1 MQNSSEQDLF
11 ANYMEAMLYDGQSGS
26 VRASDT
32 SRERAETE
40 DEAGV
45 TAKRAEQILEHL
57 KLRREGLTWF
67 ELGALLKLHHG
78 QASGAL
84 SMLHKSGVIFAL
96 KQKRNRC
103 HPYVH
108 SAYRHLYSADQR
120 LDEPVK
126 TKAAEEKDALNALL
140 VAVDELLQSQTW
152 NTIRA
157 LQTARALYKD
167 KFDRDDS

>member
-1 MQNSSEQDLF
+1 MQSQPERDLF
-11 ANYMEAMLYDGQSGS
+11 ANYMETMLYDGQSGS

-32 SRERAETE
+32 SRERAEIE
-40 DEAGV
+40 DDAGI
-45 TAKRAEQILEHL
+45 TAKRAEQVLEHL

-67 ELGALLKLHHG
+67 ELGAMLKLHHG
-78 QASGAL
+78 QISGCL

-108 SAYRHLYSADQR
+108 SAYRHLFSADQR

-126 TKAAEEKDALNALL
+126 TKATEEKDALNALL
-140 VAVDELLQSQTW
+140 LAVDELLQAQTW

-167 KFDRDDS
+167 KFDRDNL